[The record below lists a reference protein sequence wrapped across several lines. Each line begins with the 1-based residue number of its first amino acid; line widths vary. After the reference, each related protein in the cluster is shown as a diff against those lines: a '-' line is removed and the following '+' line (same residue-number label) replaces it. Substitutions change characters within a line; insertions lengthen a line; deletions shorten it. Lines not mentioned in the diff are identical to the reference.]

1 MMLILSS
8 CTNNLTQIERFV
20 SDLVVRFH
28 LNEDQHGNILISL
41 TEAVTNAMIHG
52 NKEDVKKSVCIRSES
67 HSEWLKITVSDQG
80 DGFNMEDVPNPTSDE
95 RLCCLGGRGVFLMQ
109 KLCDGLCFKDNG
121 STVELNFRI

>member
-20 SDLVVRFH
+20 NDLVVRFH

-41 TEAVTNAMIHG
+41 TEAVTNAMVHG
-52 NKEDVKKSVCIRSES
+52 NKEDAKKSVCIRTES
-67 HSEWLKITVSDQG
+67 HSDWLKITVSDQG
-80 DGFNMEDVPNPTSDE
+80 DGFNMEDVPNPTADD

>member
-41 TEAVTNAMIHG
+41 TEAVTNAMVHG
-52 NKEDVKKSVCIRSES
+52 NKEDVKKSVCIRTES
-67 HSEWLKITVSDQG
+67 YSDWLKITVSDQG

-95 RLCCLGGRGVFLMQ
+95 RLFCLGGRGVFLMQ